1 MTCQPEVLRDLLGV
15 PFTAE
20 QLAAATAPLEPGVVI
35 AGAGSGKTTV
45 MAARVVWLVV
55 SGQVR
60 PEQVLGLTFTNK
72 AAAELAG
79 RIRLALSQAG
89 VGAAAGAGSGPVEPG
104 AGDEEPVGEPTVATY
119 HAYAGRLL
127 REHGLWIGVEPSAR
141 LLADATRFQVAERAI
156 RRAPGPYVAL
166 DKGVSSLVGDVV
178 CLDGELNEHLVEIDA
193 LLAADRGI
201 SAMVR
206 AAVKPTAAAVKV
218 GGTAVQRSELAD
230 LVRVVRADK
239 ERLGVLDFGDQLA
252 LAARLVHE
260 HPAVGVAER
269 EHFRVVLL
277 DEYQDT
283 SVAQVRLLTDLFGE
297 GHPVTAVGD
306 PFQAIYGWRGASV
319 RGIGDF
325 PTTFRRLDGSPAPRY
340 GLAQN
345 NRSGERLLDL
355 ANALA
360 EPLRARHPEV
370 LALTPR
376 PDATG
381 QGGTRCALFET
392 SAEEVEWVADG
403 IAAEVGAGRPPG
415 DIAVLVRVRSD
426 FAQYHEALVARGV
439 PVEVVGLGGLL
450 ALPEIGDLVAMLQV
464 VDDATANPALV
475 RLLAGPR
482 WRIGPRDLALL
493 GRRAAELVRGGNLDE
508 PVDSIEHLLDE
519 AVAGTDPTEV
529 VSLSDALERPGHLA
543 YSAEA
548 PDRFRRFA
556 AEIRELR
563 RMLGAPLLDL
573 LHRVVSVSGLD
584 VEVGAAPYGPK
595 TRRSEA
601 LSTFLDVAA
610 SFADLDGD
618 PSVRAFLSYLRAAD
632 EFERGLETAAPT
644 ASDSVK
650 LLTVHKAKGLEWPVV
665 VLPDLTADV
674 FPTNRGRS
682 RWTTSASTL
691 PFPLRGDA
699 ADFPDLTG
707 VTSGDLKAFDAQMR
721 AADQVEELRLAYVA
735 VTRAKSLLV
744 ASSHWWGPSQ
754 KKKRGPSP
762 YLRTIKEHCDA
773 GHGAVSVWTPE
784 PDLDENPTLSRKAVP
799 AWPVALAPEPLT
811 ERRRAAEWVGA
822 AMTRSAE
829 ATASPGLTALEEAE
843 VAGWDRDLSAL
854 LDEARRAHHKDLD
867 VPLPDSMSASAVVRL
882 AKDPDGLARDLAR
895 PMPRPPAPAATR
907 GTRFHS
913 WVESLF
919 GERPLLDRT
928 DLVGAADDDL
938 VPDDSLTGLQAA
950 FLAGPYAARAP
961 HRIEAAFQLVL
972 DGRVIRGRIDAVYRD
987 VDSTGHERYDVI
999 DWKTGRQQADP
1010 LQLAV
1015 YRAAWA
1021 RIAHVPEADV
1031 RAGFYYVAAGEV
1043 AWHDELPGAVELA
1056 ALLGGA

>member
-1 MTCQPEVLRDLLGV
+1 MTVQPQVLRDLLGI

-55 SGQVR
+55 SGQVQ

-72 AAAELAG
+72 ASAELST
-79 RIRLALSQAG
+79 RIREALSR
-89 VGAAAGAGSGPVEPG
+89 VGSPLAAPDPRRPVS
-104 AGDEEPVGEPTVATY
+104 DEEAVGEPTVSTY

-141 LLADATRFQVAERAI
+141 LLADATRFQVAERVI
-156 RRAPGPYVAL
+156 RRAAGPYNTL
-166 DKGVSSLVGDVV
+166 DKGVAGLVDDVV
-178 CLDGELNEHLVEIDA
+178 ALDGELNEHLVEIDT
-193 LLAADRGI
+193 LLAKDAEIGRL
-201 SAMVR
+201 
-206 AAVKPTAAAVKV
+206 AAAAKRVTIETAKVERTAA
-218 GGTAVQRSELAD
+218 QRSELAS
-230 LVRVVRADK
+230 LVRAVRADK

-252 LAARLVHE
+252 LAAQLVHD
-260 HPAVGVAER
+260 HAAVGATER
-269 EHFRVVLL
+269 ERYRVVLL

-283 SVAQVRLLTDLFGE
+283 SVAQVRLLTDLFGS

-325 PTTFRRLDGSPAPRY
+325 PTTFRRSDGSPAPLY

-345 NRSGERLLDL
+345 NRSGSRLLDL

-360 EPLRARHPEV
+360 EPLRERHPEV
-370 LALTPR
+370 SALTPR
-376 PDATG
+376 LDAVG
-381 QGGTRCALFET
+381 EGDTRCALFET
-392 SAEEVEWVADG
+392 NAEEVAWVADG
-403 IAAEVGAGRPPG
+403 IAAEVAAGRPPR

-426 FAQYHEALVARGV
+426 FAQYHAALVERGV

-450 ALPEIGDLVAMLQV
+450 ALPEISDLVAMLHV

-482 WRIGPRDLALL
+482 WRIGPRDLELL
-493 GRRAAELVRGGNLDE
+493 GRRAAELVRGERSDE
-508 PVDSIEHLLDE
+508 SGASIEELLDE

-543 YSAEA
+543 YSTEA
-548 PDRFRRFA
+548 PERFRRLA

-563 RMLGAPLLDL
+563 RLLGGQLLDL
-573 LHRVVSVSGLD
+573 MHRVVSVTGLD

-595 TRRSEA
+595 TRRSDA

-618 PSVRAFLSYLRAAD
+618 PSVRAFLSYLHAAD

-644 ASDSVK
+644 ASESVK

-665 VLPDLTADV
+665 VLPDLTLDV

-682 RWTTSASTL
+682 LWTRSAATL
-691 PFPLRGDA
+691 PFALRGDA
-699 ADFPDLTG
+699 ADFPD
-707 VTSGDLKAFDAQMR
+707 VTEVSNASLAEFAARMR
-721 AADQVEELRLAYVA
+721 AADRIEELRLAYVA
-735 VTRAKSLLV
+735 VTRAKSMLI
-744 ASSHWWGPSQ
+744 ASSHWWGPTQ
-754 KKKRGPSP
+754 KKPRGPSP
-762 YLRTIKEHCDA
+762 YLLTIRDHCAA
-773 GHGAVSVWTPE
+773 GHGVVA
-784 PDLDENPTLSRKAVP
+784 
-799 AWPVALAPEPLT
+799 AWAPEPEVAENPFLGEHDGAT
-811 ERRRAAEWVGA
+811 WPIPLAPAPLAERRKSAHWV
-822 AMTRSAE
+822 RSAMAGPAPE
-829 ATASPGLTALEEAE
+829 GARSGSLSAQEEAE

-867 VPLPDSMSASAVVRL
+867 VPLPDSLSASAVVRL

-907 GTRFHS
+907 GTRFHA

-938 VPDDSLTGLQAA
+938 VPDESLTALQEA
-950 FLAGPYAARAP
+950 FLTGPYAAQAP
-961 HRIEAAFQLVL
+961 YRIEAPFQLVL
-972 DGRVIRGRIDAVYRD
+972 DGRVIRGRIDAVYRTVSD
-987 VDSTGHERYDVI
+987 GGFERYDVI
-999 DWKTGRQQADP
+999 DWKTGRQPADP
-1010 LQLAV
+1010 LQLAL

-1021 RIAHVPEADV
+1021 RIAQVPEEQV
-1031 RAGFYYVAAGEV
+1031 RGGFYYVATGEI
-1043 AWHDELPGAVELA
+1043 AWQPSLPGAAELA
-1056 ALLGGA
+1056 VLLGGGAT